1 MRTPKIK
8 VVVEIILKILEFFNP
23 EYLKIWIWLLLKRFM
38 KKICVVNKKMKG
50 LNNIF
55 YDILLKLSEKQ
66 SNFKL
71 NKMLINKYFEKIRD
85 NNKKQHQFELYLNN
99 FYNFCFELS
108 SDNMIQDVQKYK
120 F

>member
-50 LNNIF
+50 YISNIKSVEFNN
-55 YDILLKLSEKQ
+55 ET
-66 SNFKL
+66 
-71 NKMLINKYFEKIRD
+71 
-85 NNKKQHQFELYLNN
+85 
-99 FYNFCFELS
+99 
-108 SDNMIQDVQKYK
+108 
-120 F
+120 